1 MAAPVY
7 PPQANQALYITD
19 RAKMRELYAADF
31 RHQLDDY
38 STFNTQRGPIQGY
51 PAGGVRYGRRG
62 R

>member
-19 RAKMRELYAADF
+19 HQKVRELYDADF
-31 RHQLDDY
+31 RFQLDDY
-38 STFNTQRGPIQGY
+38 SNINTMRGPTQGY